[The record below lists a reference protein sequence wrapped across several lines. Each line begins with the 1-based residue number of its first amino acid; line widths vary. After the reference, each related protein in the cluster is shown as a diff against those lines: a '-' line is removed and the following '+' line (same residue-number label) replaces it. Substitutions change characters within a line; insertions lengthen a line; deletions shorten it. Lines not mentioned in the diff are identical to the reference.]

1 MKKKSNLWLWVKTSL
16 LVLLVICA
24 YSCSVMSD
32 SEYDTD
38 KFYYLAVQME
48 KDGNWSIIDGDGKVI
63 VKDEYPADNAI
74 WIPTPKGVYWV
85 KAKNKFSLYSV
96 DSPKKPLTSV
106 DYDDVTDFNNGRAFV
121 SVFGEPI
128 QMIDENGKVIK
139 TLSEDV
145 SFVQAFSDG
154 MAAYR
159 SKNKD
164 LWGFLNKDAEVIVKP
179 SFTYYLP
186 YYDGYAVGQDDS
198 KKWKVVDKDG
208 KIVEDWGKS
217 KYICVN
223 KYSDGVFCA
232 VDTTDWSSLCYMDNK
247 GNVAVKPAKKAVYRY
262 GFNCQRFH
270 KGTAIVFD
278 EDRNSGLIDKE
289 GNFLIRYGKYKSLN
303 RLSRGLFSA
312 TNSNG
317 NAGVIDKDENIVVS
331 FNYSDW
337 GGLSLGDNFLLNQG
351 SYYVLVDADGKE
363 LKNCEYANFAINGNS
378 LVQFVNIKS
387 NIKAIV
393 DLFSSNGF
401 KPLNGKTDMPSI
413 AKKYN
418 LNLDDIMMYT
428 RYFSTD
434 VQVGEWSATAELFF
448 DEYLKTELY
457 HTEVQ
462 NDGWVSNEV
471 TVSDGYGWNKDAIL
485 EKVIINVSVPS
496 DIAMEDLI
504 ERIRKSFIENGF
516 KEEGSI
522 LQGKYEN
529 GTSSLSIISDGSYL
543 RVEFI
548 YGGK

>member
-1 MKKKSNLWLWVKTSL
+1 MKKKSNLLQWIKTSL
-16 LVLLVICA
+16 LALLVICA

-32 SEYDTD
+32 SEDDTD

-63 VKDEYPADNAI
+63 VKDEYPADNEI
-74 WIPTPKGVYWV
+74 WIPTKKGVYWV

-145 SFVQAFSDG
+145 SFVSTFSDG

-337 GGLSLGDNFLLNQG
+337 GGLSLGDNFLLKQG

-363 LKNCEYANFAINGNS
+363 LKNCEYANLAINGNS

-448 DEYLKTELY
+448 DEYLKTKLY

>member
-1 MKKKSNLWLWVKTSL
+1 MKKKSNLWQWIKTSL
-16 LVLLVICA
+16 LALLVICA

-32 SEYDTD
+32 SEDDTD
-38 KFYYLAVQME
+38 KFSYLAVQME

-106 DYDDVTDFNNGRAFV
+106 DYDEVTDFNNGRAFV

-208 KIVEDWGKS
+208 KIVENWGKS

-232 VDTTDWSSLCYMDNK
+232 VDTTDWTSLCYLDNK
-247 GNVAVKPAKKAVYRY
+247 GNVAVKPAKKAVYRF
-262 GFNCQRFH
+262 GLNCQRFY

-278 EDRNSGLIDKE
+278 EDMNSGLIDKE

-303 RLSRGLFSA
+303 RLSGGLFSA

-317 NAGVIDKDENIVVS
+317 NAGVIDKDENTVVS

-337 GGLSLGDNFLLNQG
+337 GGLSLGDNFLLKQG
-351 SYYVLVDADGKE
+351 SYYILVDADGKE
-363 LKNCEYANFAINGNS
+363 LKNCEYANLAINGNS
-378 LVQFVNIKS
+378 QVQFVNIKS

-485 EKVIINVSVPS
+485 EKVMINVSVPS
-496 DIAMEDLI
+496 DIAMEDLE

-522 LQGKYEN
+522 LQGKYGN
-529 GTSSLSIISDGSYL
+529 GTSSLSIVSYGSYL

>member
-1 MKKKSNLWLWVKTSL
+1 M
-16 LVLLVICA
+16 
-24 YSCSVMSD
+24 
-32 SEYDTD
+32 
-38 KFYYLAVQME
+38 
-48 KDGNWSIIDGDGKVI
+48 
-63 VKDEYPADNAI
+63 
-74 WIPTPKGVYWV
+74 
-85 KAKNKFSLYSV
+85 
-96 DSPKKPLTSV
+96 
-106 DYDDVTDFNNGRAFV
+106 
-121 SVFGEPI
+121 
-128 QMIDENGKVIK
+128 
-139 TLSEDV
+139 
-145 SFVQAFSDG
+145 
-154 MAAYR
+154 
-159 SKNKD
+159 
-164 LWGFLNKDAEVIVKP
+164 
-179 SFTYYLP
+179 
-186 YYDGYAVGQDDS
+186 
-198 KKWKVVDKDG
+198 
-208 KIVEDWGKS
+208 
-217 KYICVN
+217 
-223 KYSDGVFCA
+223 
-232 VDTTDWSSLCYMDNK
+232 
-247 GNVAVKPAKKAVYRY
+247 
-262 GFNCQRFH
+262 
-270 KGTAIVFD
+270 FD

-337 GGLSLGDNFLLNQG
+337 GGLSLGDNFLLKQG

-363 LKNCEYANFAINGNS
+363 LKNCEYANLAINGNS

-485 EKVIINVSVPS
+485 EKVTINVSVPS

>member
-1 MKKKSNLWLWVKTSL
+1 MKKKSNLWQWIKTSL
-16 LVLLVICA
+16 LALLVICA

-337 GGLSLGDNFLLNQG
+337 GGLSLGDNFLLKQG
-351 SYYVLVDADGKE
+351 SYYILVDADGKE
-363 LKNCEYANFAINGNS
+363 LKNCEYANLAINGNS
-378 LVQFVNIKS
+378 QVQFVNIKS

-428 RYFSTD
+428 QYFSTD

>member
-1 MKKKSNLWLWVKTSL
+1 MKKKSNLWQWIKTSL
-16 LVLLVICA
+16 LALLVICA

-32 SEYDTD
+32 SEDDTD

-63 VKDEYPADNAI
+63 VKDEYPADNEI
-74 WIPTPKGVYWV
+74 WIPTKKGVYWV

-145 SFVQAFSDG
+145 SFVSTFSDG

-337 GGLSLGDNFLLNQG
+337 GGLSLGDNFLLKQG

-363 LKNCEYANFAINGNS
+363 LKNCEYANLAINGNS

-401 KPLNGKTDMPSI
+401 NPLNGKTDMPSI

-516 KEEGSI
+516 KKEGSI

>member
-1 MKKKSNLWLWVKTSL
+1 MKKKSNLWQRIKTSL
-16 LVLLVICA
+16 LALLVICA

-32 SEYDTD
+32 SEDDTD

-63 VKDEYPADNAI
+63 VKDEYPADNEI
-74 WIPTPKGVYWV
+74 WIPTQKGVYWV

-106 DYDDVTDFNNGRAFV
+106 DYDDVTDFNNGRAFG

-337 GGLSLGDNFLLNQG
+337 GGLSLGDNFLLKQG

-363 LKNCEYANFAINGNS
+363 LKNCEYANLAINGNS

-401 KPLNGKTDMPSI
+401 NPLNGKTDMPSI

>member
-32 SEYDTD
+32 SEDDAD
-38 KFYYLAVQME
+38 KFSYLAVQME

-121 SVFGEPI
+121 PVFGEPI

-139 TLSEDV
+139 TLSEDI

-337 GGLSLGDNFLLNQG
+337 GGLSLGDNFLLKQG

>member
-1 MKKKSNLWLWVKTSL
+1 MKKKSNLWQWIKTSL
-16 LVLLVICA
+16 LALLVICA

-32 SEYDTD
+32 SEDDTD

-63 VKDEYPADNAI
+63 VKDEYPADNEI
-74 WIPTPKGVYWV
+74 WIPTKKGVYWV

-337 GGLSLGDNFLLNQG
+337 GGLSLGDNFLLKQG

-363 LKNCEYANFAINGNS
+363 LKNCEYANLAINGNS

-401 KPLNGKTDMPSI
+401 NPLNGKTDMPSI

-496 DIAMEDLI
+496 DIAMEDLK

>member
-1 MKKKSNLWLWVKTSL
+1 MKKKSNLWQWIKTSL
-16 LVLLVICA
+16 LALLVICA

-32 SEYDTD
+32 SEDDTD
-38 KFYYLAVQME
+38 KFSYLAVQME

-74 WIPTPKGVYWV
+74 WIPTKKGVYWV

-232 VDTTDWSSLCYMDNK
+232 VDTTDWSSLCYLDNK
-247 GNVAVKPAKKAVYRY
+247 GNVAVKPAKKAVYRF
-262 GFNCQRFH
+262 GFNCQRFY

-289 GNFLIRYGKYKSLN
+289 GNFLIRYGKYKSLD
-303 RLSRGLFSA
+303 RLSGGLFSA

-317 NAGVIDKDENIVVS
+317 NAGVIDKDENTVVS

-337 GGLSLGDNFLLNQG
+337 GGLSLGDNFLLKQG
-351 SYYVLVDADGKE
+351 SYYILVDADGKE
-363 LKNCEYANFAINGNS
+363 LKNCEYANLAINGNS
-378 LVQFVNIKS
+378 QVQFVNIKS

-434 VQVGEWSATAELFF
+434 IQVGEWSATAELFF

-485 EKVIINVSVPS
+485 EKVMINVSVPS
-496 DIAMEDLI
+496 DIAMEDLK

-516 KEEGSI
+516 KEEGSM
-522 LQGKYEN
+522 LQGKYGN
-529 GTSSLSIISDGSYL
+529 GTSSLSIVSYGSCL

>member
-1 MKKKSNLWLWVKTSL
+1 MKKKSNLWQWIKTSL
-16 LVLLVICA
+16 LALLVICA

-32 SEYDTD
+32 SEDDTD

-63 VKDEYPADNAI
+63 VKDEYPADNEI
-74 WIPTPKGVYWV
+74 WIPTKKGVYWV

-337 GGLSLGDNFLLNQG
+337 GGLSLGDNFLLKQG

-363 LKNCEYANFAINGNS
+363 LKNCEYANLAINGNS

-401 KPLNGKTDMPSI
+401 NPLNGKTDMPSI

-516 KEEGSI
+516 KKEGSI

>member
-32 SEYDTD
+32 SEDDTD
-38 KFYYLAVQME
+38 KFSYLAVQME

-337 GGLSLGDNFLLNQG
+337 GGLSLGDNFLLKQG

-363 LKNCEYANFAINGNS
+363 LKNCEYANLAINGNS

>member
-1 MKKKSNLWLWVKTSL
+1 MKKKSNLWQWIKTSL
-16 LVLLVICA
+16 LALLVICA

-32 SEYDTD
+32 SEDDTD

-63 VKDEYPADNAI
+63 VKDEYPADNEI
-74 WIPTPKGVYWV
+74 WIPTKKGVYWV

-471 TVSDGYGWNKDAIL
+471 TVSDGCGWNKDAIL

>member
-1 MKKKSNLWLWVKTSL
+1 
-16 LVLLVICA
+16 
-24 YSCSVMSD
+24 MSD
-32 SEYDTD
+32 SEDDAD
-38 KFYYLAVQME
+38 KFSYLAVQME

-63 VKDEYPADNAI
+63 VKDEYPADNEI
-74 WIPTPKGVYWV
+74 WIPTKKGVYWV

-247 GNVAVKPAKKAVYRY
+247 GNVAVKPAKKQY
-262 GFNCQRFH
+262 
-270 KGTAIVFD
+270 
-278 EDRNSGLIDKE
+278 IDMVSTVRDS
-289 GNFLIRYGKYKSLN
+289 IREQ
-303 RLSRGLFSA
+303 LSCLMKIG
-312 TNSNG
+312 
-317 NAGVIDKDENIVVS
+317 I
-331 FNYSDW
+331 
-337 GGLSLGDNFLLNQG
+337 
-351 SYYVLVDADGKE
+351 LV
-363 LKNCEYANFAINGNS
+363 
-378 LVQFVNIKS
+378 
-387 NIKAIV
+387 
-393 DLFSSNGF
+393 
-401 KPLNGKTDMPSI
+401 
-413 AKKYN
+413 
-418 LNLDDIMMYT
+418 
-428 RYFSTD
+428 
-434 VQVGEWSATAELFF
+434 
-448 DEYLKTELY
+448 
-457 HTEVQ
+457 
-462 NDGWVSNEV
+462 
-471 TVSDGYGWNKDAIL
+471 
-485 EKVIINVSVPS
+485 
-496 DIAMEDLI
+496 
-504 ERIRKSFIENGF
+504 
-516 KEEGSI
+516 
-522 LQGKYEN
+522 
-529 GTSSLSIISDGSYL
+529 
-543 RVEFI
+543 
-548 YGGK
+548 

>member
-1 MKKKSNLWLWVKTSL
+1 MKMKSNLWQWIKTSL
-16 LVLLVICA
+16 LALLVICA

-32 SEYDTD
+32 SEDDTD

-337 GGLSLGDNFLLNQG
+337 GGLSLGDNFLLKQG

-363 LKNCEYANFAINGNS
+363 LKNCEYANLAINGNS

>member
-1 MKKKSNLWLWVKTSL
+1 MKKKSNLWQWIKTSL
-16 LVLLVICA
+16 LALLVICA

-32 SEYDTD
+32 SEDDTD
-38 KFYYLAVQME
+38 KFSYLAVQME

-337 GGLSLGDNFLLNQG
+337 GGLSLGDNFLLKQG

-363 LKNCEYANFAINGNS
+363 LKNCEYANLAINGNS

>member
-32 SEYDTD
+32 SEDDTD
-38 KFYYLAVQME
+38 KFSYLAVQME

-232 VDTTDWSSLCYMDNK
+232 VDTTDWTSLCYLDNK

-337 GGLSLGDNFLLNQG
+337 GGLSLGDNFLLKQG

>member
-1 MKKKSNLWLWVKTSL
+1 MKKKSNLWQWIKTSL
-16 LVLLVICA
+16 LALLVICA

-32 SEYDTD
+32 SEDDTD
-38 KFYYLAVQME
+38 KFSYLAVQME

-208 KIVEDWGKS
+208 KIVENWGKS

-337 GGLSLGDNFLLNQG
+337 GGLSLGDNFLLKQG

-363 LKNCEYANFAINGNS
+363 LKNCEYANLAINGNS

-401 KPLNGKTDMPSI
+401 NPLNGKTDMPSI

-529 GTSSLSIISDGSYL
+529 GTSSLSIISDESYL

>member
-1 MKKKSNLWLWVKTSL
+1 MKKKSNLWQWIKTSL
-16 LVLLVICA
+16 LALLVICA

-32 SEYDTD
+32 SEDDTD

-145 SFVQAFSDG
+145 SFVSTFSDG

-337 GGLSLGDNFLLNQG
+337 GGLSLGDNFLLKQG

-363 LKNCEYANFAINGNS
+363 LKNCEYANLAINGNS

-401 KPLNGKTDMPSI
+401 NPLNGKTDMPSI

>member
-1 MKKKSNLWLWVKTSL
+1 MKKKSNLWQWIKTSL
-16 LVLLVICA
+16 LALLVICA

-32 SEYDTD
+32 SEDDTD

-63 VKDEYPADNAI
+63 VKDEYPADNEI
-74 WIPTPKGVYWV
+74 WIPTQKGVYWV

-337 GGLSLGDNFLLNQG
+337 GGLSLGDNFLLKQG

-363 LKNCEYANFAINGNS
+363 LKNCEYANLAINGNS

-401 KPLNGKTDMPSI
+401 NPLNGKTDMPSI

>member
-32 SEYDTD
+32 SEDDTD

-63 VKDEYPADNAI
+63 VKDEYPADNEI

-106 DYDDVTDFNNGRAFV
+106 AYDDVTEFNNGRAFV
-121 SVFGEPI
+121 AVFGEPI

>member
-1 MKKKSNLWLWVKTSL
+1 MKKKSNLWQWIKTSL
-16 LVLLVICA
+16 LALLVICA

-32 SEYDTD
+32 SEDDTD

-63 VKDEYPADNAI
+63 VKDEYPADNEI
-74 WIPTPKGVYWV
+74 WIPTQKGVYWV

-337 GGLSLGDNFLLNQG
+337 GGLSLGDNFLLKQG

-363 LKNCEYANFAINGNS
+363 LKNCEYANLAINGNS

-401 KPLNGKTDMPSI
+401 NPLNGKTDMPSI
-413 AKKYN
+413 AKKYD

>member
-32 SEYDTD
+32 SEDDTD

-145 SFVQAFSDG
+145 SFVSTFSDG

-428 RYFSTD
+428 RYFSKD

>member
-1 MKKKSNLWLWVKTSL
+1 MKKKSNLWQWIKTSL
-16 LVLLVICA
+16 LALLVICA

-32 SEYDTD
+32 SEDDTD

-63 VKDEYPADNAI
+63 VKDEYPADNEI
-74 WIPTPKGVYWV
+74 WIPTKKGVYWV

-145 SFVQAFSDG
+145 SFVSTFSDG

-337 GGLSLGDNFLLNQG
+337 GGLSLGDNFLLKQG

-363 LKNCEYANFAINGNS
+363 LKNCEYANLAINGNS

-401 KPLNGKTDMPSI
+401 NPLNGKTDMPSI

-504 ERIRKSFIENGF
+504 ERIKKSFIENGF

>member
-32 SEYDTD
+32 SEDDTD

-63 VKDEYPADNAI
+63 VKDEYPADNEI
-74 WIPTPKGVYWV
+74 WIPTKKGVYWV

-145 SFVQAFSDG
+145 SFVSTFSDG

-363 LKNCEYANFAINGNS
+363 LKNCEYANLAINGNS

>member
-1 MKKKSNLWLWVKTSL
+1 
-16 LVLLVICA
+16 
-24 YSCSVMSD
+24 
-32 SEYDTD
+32 
-38 KFYYLAVQME
+38 
-48 KDGNWSIIDGDGKVI
+48 
-63 VKDEYPADNAI
+63 
-74 WIPTPKGVYWV
+74 
-85 KAKNKFSLYSV
+85 
-96 DSPKKPLTSV
+96 
-106 DYDDVTDFNNGRAFV
+106 
-121 SVFGEPI
+121 
-128 QMIDENGKVIK
+128 
-139 TLSEDV
+139 
-145 SFVQAFSDG
+145 

-208 KIVEDWGKS
+208 KIVENWGKS

-232 VDTTDWSSLCYMDNK
+232 VDTTDWTSLCYLDNK
-247 GNVAVKPAKKAVYRY
+247 GNVAVKPAKKAVYRF
-262 GFNCQRFH
+262 GLNCQRFY

-278 EDRNSGLIDKE
+278 EDMNSGLIDKE

-337 GGLSLGDNFLLNQG
+337 GGLSLGDNFLLKQG

-363 LKNCEYANFAINGNS
+363 LKNCEYANVAINGNS
-378 LVQFVNIKS
+378 LVQFVKIKS
-387 NIKAIV
+387 KMKAIV

-401 KPLNGKTDMPSI
+401 NPLNGKTDMPSI

>member
-1 MKKKSNLWLWVKTSL
+1 MKKKSNLWQWIKTSL
-16 LVLLVICA
+16 LALLVICA

-32 SEYDTD
+32 SEDDTD

-63 VKDEYPADNAI
+63 VKDEYPADNEI
-74 WIPTPKGVYWV
+74 WIPTKKGVYWV

>member
-32 SEYDTD
+32 SEDDTD
-38 KFYYLAVQME
+38 KFSYLAVQME

-337 GGLSLGDNFLLNQG
+337 GGLSLGDNFLLKQG

>member
-1 MKKKSNLWLWVKTSL
+1 MKKKSNLWQWIKTSL
-16 LVLLVICA
+16 LALLVICA

-32 SEYDTD
+32 SEDDTD

-63 VKDEYPADNAI
+63 VKDEYPADNEI
-74 WIPTPKGVYWV
+74 WIPTKKGVYWV

-145 SFVQAFSDG
+145 SFVSTFSDG

>member
-32 SEYDTD
+32 SEDDTD

-63 VKDEYPADNAI
+63 VKDEYPADNEI
-74 WIPTPKGVYWV
+74 WIPTKKGVYWV

-145 SFVQAFSDG
+145 SFVSTFSDG

-363 LKNCEYANFAINGNS
+363 LKNCEYANLAINGNS

-401 KPLNGKTDMPSI
+401 NPLNGKTDMPSI

>member
-1 MKKKSNLWLWVKTSL
+1 MKKKSNLWQWIKTSL
-16 LVLLVICA
+16 LALLVICA

-32 SEYDTD
+32 SEDDTD

-63 VKDEYPADNAI
+63 VKDEYPADNEI
-74 WIPTPKGVYWV
+74 WIPTKKGVYWV

-145 SFVQAFSDG
+145 SFVSTFSDG

-303 RLSRGLFSA
+303 RLSCGLFSA

>member
-1 MKKKSNLWLWVKTSL
+1 MKKKSNLWQWIKTSL
-16 LVLLVICA
+16 LALLVICA

-32 SEYDTD
+32 SEDDTD
-38 KFYYLAVQME
+38 KFSYLAVQME

-208 KIVEDWGKS
+208 KIVENWGKS

-232 VDTTDWSSLCYMDNK
+232 VDTTDWTSLCYLDNK
-247 GNVAVKPAKKAVYRY
+247 GNVAVKPAKKAVYRF
-262 GFNCQRFH
+262 GLNCQRFY

-278 EDRNSGLIDKE
+278 EDMNSGLIDKE

-303 RLSRGLFSA
+303 RLSGGLFSA

-317 NAGVIDKDENIVVS
+317 NAGVIDKDENTVVS

-337 GGLSLGDNFLLNQG
+337 GGLSLGDNFLLKQG
-351 SYYVLVDADGKE
+351 SYYILVDADGKE
-363 LKNCEYANFAINGNS
+363 LKNCEYANLAINGNS
-378 LVQFVNIKS
+378 
-387 NIKAIV
+387 
-393 DLFSSNGF
+393 
-401 KPLNGKTDMPSI
+401 
-413 AKKYN
+413 
-418 LNLDDIMMYT
+418 
-428 RYFSTD
+428 
-434 VQVGEWSATAELFF
+434 
-448 DEYLKTELY
+448 
-457 HTEVQ
+457 
-462 NDGWVSNEV
+462 
-471 TVSDGYGWNKDAIL
+471 
-485 EKVIINVSVPS
+485 
-496 DIAMEDLI
+496 
-504 ERIRKSFIENGF
+504 
-516 KEEGSI
+516 
-522 LQGKYEN
+522 
-529 GTSSLSIISDGSYL
+529 
-543 RVEFI
+543 
-548 YGGK
+548 

>member
-1 MKKKSNLWLWVKTSL
+1 MKKKSNLWQWIKTSL
-16 LVLLVICA
+16 LALLVICA

-32 SEYDTD
+32 SEDDTD

-48 KDGNWSIIDGDGKVI
+48 KDGNWSIIDGDGKII
-63 VKDEYPADNAI
+63 VKDEYPADNEI
-74 WIPTPKGVYWV
+74 WIPTQKGVYWV

-337 GGLSLGDNFLLNQG
+337 GGLSLGDNFLLKQG

-428 RYFSTD
+428 RYFSTA
-434 VQVGEWSATAELFF
+434 VQVGEWSATADLFF
-448 DEYLKTELY
+448 GEYLKTELY

-504 ERIRKSFIENGF
+504 ERIRKSFVENGF

>member
-32 SEYDTD
+32 SEDDTD
-38 KFYYLAVQME
+38 KFSYLAVQME

>member
-32 SEYDTD
+32 SEDDTD
-38 KFYYLAVQME
+38 KFSYLAVQME

-63 VKDEYPADNAI
+63 VKDEYPADNEI
-74 WIPTPKGVYWV
+74 WIPTQKGVYWV

-139 TLSEDV
+139 TLSEDI

-401 KPLNGKTDMPSI
+401 NPLNGKTDMPSI

>member
-1 MKKKSNLWLWVKTSL
+1 MKKKSNLWQWIKTSL
-16 LVLLVICA
+16 LALLVICA

-32 SEYDTD
+32 SEDDTD
-38 KFYYLAVQME
+38 KFSYLAVQME

-232 VDTTDWSSLCYMDNK
+232 VDTTDWSSLCYLDNK
-247 GNVAVKPAKKAVYRY
+247 GNVAVKPAKKAVYRF
-262 GFNCQRFH
+262 GFNCQRFY

-289 GNFLIRYGKYKSLN
+289 GNFLIRYGKYKSLD
-303 RLSRGLFSA
+303 RLSGGLFSA

-317 NAGVIDKDENIVVS
+317 NAGVIDKDENTVVS

-337 GGLSLGDNFLLNQG
+337 GGLSLGDNFLLKQG
-351 SYYVLVDADGKE
+351 SYYILVDADGKE
-363 LKNCEYANFAINGNS
+363 LKNCEYANLAINGNS
-378 LVQFVNIKS
+378 QVQFVNIKS
-387 NIKAIV
+387 NVKAIV

-434 VQVGEWSATAELFF
+434 VQVGEWSATADLFF

-485 EKVIINVSVPS
+485 EKVMINVSVPS
-496 DIAMEDLI
+496 DIAMEDLK

-522 LQGKYEN
+522 LQGKYGN
-529 GTSSLSIISDGSYL
+529 GTSSLSIVSYGSCL

>member
-32 SEYDTD
+32 SEDDTD

-337 GGLSLGDNFLLNQG
+337 GGLSLGDNFLLKQG

-401 KPLNGKTDMPSI
+401 NPLNGKTDMPSI

>member
-1 MKKKSNLWLWVKTSL
+1 MKKKSNLWQWIKTSL
-16 LVLLVICA
+16 LALLVICA

-63 VKDEYPADNAI
+63 VKDEYPADNEI
-74 WIPTPKGVYWV
+74 WIPTQKGVYWV

-337 GGLSLGDNFLLNQG
+337 GGLSLGDNFLLKQG

-363 LKNCEYANFAINGNS
+363 LKNCEYANLAINGNS

-401 KPLNGKTDMPSI
+401 NPLNGKTDMPSI

>member
-32 SEYDTD
+32 SEDDTD